1 MKPERTQ
8 PIDGRPQY
16 GVSRQYLRPTIFGK
30 QQRDGQIH
38 TVLKWHPIE
47 NWRPQFRAP
56 WRYLLPTIFFQS
68 PKSLKT
74 IAWFPPQSP
83 LPFMWPRAVLR
94 TPPLIAWERLSGATA
109 GKPIAPVSFLLTE
122 RFPLMDVARRN
133 AARWNRVLQT
143 AATPK
148 GPGAKTQPADEI

>member
-1 MKPERTQ
+1 MKPERLQ
-8 PIDGRPQY
+8 PVTAPLRYPASQQY
-16 GVSRQYLRPTIFGK
+16 RRPTIFGK
-30 QQRDGQIH
+30 QQPDGQIH
-38 TVLKWHPIE
+38 TVLHWHPVEI
-47 NWRPQFRAP
+47 WRPHWRAA
-56 WRYLLPTIFFQS
+56 WHSRLPTIFFQS

-74 IAWFPPQSP
+74 VAWFPSVSVW
-83 LPFMWPRAVLR
+83 PFLRAQR
-94 TPPLIAWERLSGATA
+94 FTFSPPLIPWERISGATT

-122 RFPLMDVARRN
+122 RFPLLDVTRRQ